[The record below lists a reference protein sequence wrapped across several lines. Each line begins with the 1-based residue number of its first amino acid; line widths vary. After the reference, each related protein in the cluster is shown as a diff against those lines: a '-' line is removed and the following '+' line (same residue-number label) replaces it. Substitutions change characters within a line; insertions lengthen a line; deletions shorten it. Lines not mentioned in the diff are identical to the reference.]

1 MKEDKTTVL
10 PGQTSL
16 FDQQAKDKL
25 SLIRMLANDVEKV
38 RCKALFAVDEAN
50 RDMLELSPGE
60 TLGSLELARRLS
72 VLVESWK
79 SFCRSNSYSPN
90 GGCFI
95 GWQSPKRGRYEK
107 TVRNAAGEDNLH
119 G

>member
-72 VLVESWK
+72 VLVESAEILA
-79 SFCRSNSYSPN
+79 
-90 GGCFI
+90 FI
-95 GWQSPKRGRYEK
+95 HGKLEK
-107 TVRNAAGEDNLH
+107 LLPQ
-119 G
+119 